1 MDDESGEST
10 EQWQRFNVIYYIQ
23 DAFCKKNMNENVHL
37 QAVGYFRKRREWRT
51 PCGLTIE
58 QCMGCV

>member
-23 DAFCKKNMNENVHL
+23 DAFCKK
-37 QAVGYFRKRREWRT
+37 T
-51 PCGLTIE
+51 
-58 QCMGCV
+58 